1 MTRRK
6 GGELWGEEVVES
18 YWNFF
23 ANSILHPEK
32 TGKGCSMG
40 NILALGIY
48 MREKLHPGSRVKLRE
63 FKDTRTFLRK
73 Q

>member
-1 MTRRK
+1 M
-6 GGELWGEEVVES
+6 WGEEVVES

-32 TGKGCSMG
+32 TGKGGSMG

-48 MREKLHPGSRVKLRE
+48 IIHERKTASRLKI
-63 FKDTRTFLRK
+63 
-73 Q
+73 